1 MFEQAV
7 AFLQEQWTSGIE
19 VVILAAVIY
28 YIYLYLRGTHGARI
42 LLGLALV
49 FLTLTLVSQLLN
61 LEVIGWLLRSN
72 ICRSERDHKKQ
83 NL

>member
-19 VVILAAVIY
+19 IVILAAVIY

-42 LLGLALV
+42 LLGLALI
-49 FLTLTLVSQLLN
+49 FLTLTLVS
-61 LEVIGWLLRSN
+61 
-72 ICRSERDHKKQ
+72 
-83 NL
+83 